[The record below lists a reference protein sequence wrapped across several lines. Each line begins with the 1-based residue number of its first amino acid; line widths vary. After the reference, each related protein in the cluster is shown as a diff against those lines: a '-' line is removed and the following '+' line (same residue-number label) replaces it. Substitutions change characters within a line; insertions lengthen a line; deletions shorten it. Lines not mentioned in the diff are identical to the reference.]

1 MTNRPKSI
9 FRADKSRGGFT
20 IIANATLRDR
30 RLSFRARGV
39 LACLLSNEDDWEVVQ
54 ASLESEGTEGREAIR
69 SAMNELERFGYVKKE
84 RARDGKGRLKEYRW
98 MICEIPTQPNDGN
111 PSLGV
116 DSPNDG
122 NTACGLDAAK
132 NTIGG
137 KKEEEEAPPIAVK
150 LGEIRGRHPATWTN
164 RERQAW
170 KDGTAELEIT
180 LDEAE
185 ILAAWVKAKP
195 RAQLDDLGAFLRLR
209 HEQLAKAIAW
219 KNSTVQPLTKTTA
232 QPRAVA
238 ASVAAYSYREGWQI
252 EKDLQREKEALSSLR
267 GQESNYRYIDVH
279 PDPEV
284 PAYSETKKVM
294 RPEAKEREA
303 GMIRRI
309 AELRDELCATDPRKA
324 RS

>member
-1 MTNRPKSI
+1 M
-9 FRADKSRGGFT
+9 
-20 IIANATLRDR
+20 
-30 RLSFRARGV
+30 
-39 LACLLSNEDDWEVVQ
+39 
-54 ASLESEGTEGREAIR
+54 
-69 SAMNELERFGYVKKE
+69 
-84 RARDGKGRLKEYRW
+84 
-98 MICEIPTQPNDGN
+98 
-111 PSLGV
+111 
-116 DSPNDG
+116 
-122 NTACGLDAAK
+122 
-132 NTIGG
+132 
-137 KKEEEEAPPIAVK
+137 
-150 LGEIRGRHPATWTN
+150 LGEIRGRHPATWSK

-170 KDGTAELEIT
+170 KTGTAELEIT

-195 RAQLDDLGAFLRLR
+195 KAQLDDLGAFLRLR

-219 KNSTVQPLTKTTA
+219 KNSTAQPSTKTTA
-232 QPRAVA
+232 QTRAVA
-238 ASVAAYSYREGWQI
+238 APSYREGWQI